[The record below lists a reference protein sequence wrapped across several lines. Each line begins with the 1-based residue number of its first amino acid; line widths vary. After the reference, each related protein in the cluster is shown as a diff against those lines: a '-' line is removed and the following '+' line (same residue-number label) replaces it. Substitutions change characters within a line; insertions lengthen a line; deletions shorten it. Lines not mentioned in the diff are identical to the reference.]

1 MTQPQKGSQRLTLAL
16 TAVRMGPA
24 LMLLVLVIVLSL
36 LTPVFLSG
44 RNLGNI
50 GLESSVVA
58 LLALGQLLVIITAG
72 IDLSVGSVIAFS
84 SILGALWVRH
94 TGIVDGWLIIP
105 TMVLGG
111 ALAGAISGTL
121 FVKGKL
127 PHPFLATL
135 AMMMVARGAALLI
148 SDGSPITGMPVAIQA
163 LGSKRILGVPVAVI
177 LVLVLAVLVH
187 ILLTRITWG
196 LWIYAVGANKE
207 GAKRV
212 GIPVD
217 RVLISVYVMSGFFAG
232 VAGLVVSGQTNSAY
246 PTAGML
252 LELSAI
258 AAVIIGGASFFG
270 GRGTVFGAMVGALI
284 LGVIQNGLNLLN
296 VNPSWQYVAL
306 GTVVVLAVELDVVR
320 QRLENRLKS
329 ARTEESKTGEA
340 QPEPREAIAQEKE
353 A

>member
-1 MTQPQKGSQRLTLAL
+1 MSATATGGHRLRWGL

-24 LMLLVLVIVLSL
+24 LMLLVLVVVMSL
-36 LTPVFLSG
+36 LSPVFLSG

-58 LLALGQLLVIITAG
+58 LLALGQLMVIITAG
-72 IDLSVGSVIAFS
+72 IDLSVGSVIAFA
-84 SILGALWVRH
+84 SILGALWVRDV
-94 TGIVDGWLIIP
+94 GLVEGWLVIP
-105 TMVLGG
+105 TMMLGG
-111 ALAGAISGTL
+111 ALAGAVSGTL

-135 AMMMVARGAALLI
+135 AMMMIARGAALLI
-148 SDGSPITGMPVAIQA
+148 SGGQPITGMPESVQQV
-163 LGSKRILGVPVAVI
+163 GSARFFGVPLAVI
-177 LVLVLAVLVH
+177 IVLVLAVLVH

-196 LWIYAVGANKE
+196 QWIYAVGANKE

-232 VAGLVVSGQTNSAY
+232 TAAIVVSGQTNSAY
-246 PTAGML
+246 PTAGNL

-296 VNPSWQYVAL
+296 VDPSWQYVAL
-306 GTVVVLAVELDVVR
+306 GVVVILAVELDVIR
-320 QRLENRLKS
+320 QRLETRLKS
-329 ARTEESKTGEA
+329 VQVEEKQVE
-340 QPEPREAIAQEKE
+340 EKE
-353 A
+353 AQR

>member
-1 MTQPQKGSQRLTLAL
+1 MSAATTGSHRLRWGL

-24 LMLLVLVIVLSL
+24 LMLLVLVIVMSL
-36 LTPVFLSG
+36 LSPVFLSG

-50 GLESSVVA
+50 GLESAVVA
-58 LLALGQLLVIITAG
+58 LLALGQLMVIITAG
-72 IDLSVGSVIAFS
+72 IDLSVGSVIAFA
-84 SILGALWVRH
+84 SIMGALWVRDV
-94 TGIVDGWLIIP
+94 GLVEGWLVIP
-105 TMVLGG
+105 SMMLGG
-111 ALAGAISGTL
+111 ALAGAVSGTL

-135 AMMMVARGAALLI
+135 AMMMIARGAALLI
-148 SDGSPITGMPVAIQA
+148 SEGRPITGMPEAVQQI
-163 LGSKRILGVPVAVI
+163 GSQRVFGVPVAV
-177 LVLVLAVLVH
+177 LVLLFFAVLVH
-187 ILLTRITWG
+187 ILLTRVTWG
-196 LWIYAVGANKE
+196 QWIYAVGANKE

-232 VAGLVVSGQTNSAY
+232 TAAVVVSGQTNSAY

-252 LELSAI
+252 LELSSI

-296 VNPSWQYVAL
+296 VNPSWQYIAL
-306 GTVVVLAVELDVVR
+306 GVVVILAVELDVVR
-320 QRLENRLKS
+320 QRLETRMKS
-329 ARTEESKTGEA
+329 AQAEEKSEKEEA
-340 QPEPREAIAQEKE
+340 QA
-353 A
+353 

>member
-1 MTQPQKGSQRLTLAL
+1 MANKQRLRWGLTL
-16 TAVRMGPA
+16 VRLGPA
-24 LMLLVLVIVLSL
+24 LMLLVLVVVLAFLS
-36 LTPVFLSG
+36 PVFLSG

-72 IDLSVGSVIAFS
+72 IDLSVGAVIAFS
-84 SILGALWVRH
+84 SVLGALWVRE
-94 TGIVDGWLIIP
+94 TGMVEGWLIIP
-105 TMVLGG
+105 TMVAGG
-111 ALAGAISGTL
+111 ALAGAVSGTL

-135 AMMMVARGAALLI
+135 AMMMIARGAALLI
-148 SDGSPITGMPVAIQA
+148 SDGQPITGMPPAILA
-163 LGSKRILGVPVAVI
+163 LGSTRVFGVPIAVF
-177 LVLVLAVLVH
+177 LVLGLALLLH

-196 LWIYAVGANKE
+196 QWIYAVGANKE

-217 RVLISVYVMSGFFAG
+217 RVLISVYVISGFFAG
-232 VAGLVVSGQTNSAY
+232 TAALVVSGQTNSAY

-252 LELSAI
+252 LELSSI

-270 GRGTVFGAMVGALI
+270 GRGTVFGALVGALI

-296 VNPSWQYVAL
+296 VDPAWQYVAL
-306 GTVVVLAVELDVVR
+306 GVVVVLAVELDVVR
-320 QRLENRLKS
+320 QRLETRF
-329 ARTEESKTGEA
+329 KTVEVDQKA
-340 QPEPREAIAQEKE
+340 K
-353 A
+353 

>member
-1 MTQPQKGSQRLTLAL
+1 MTAPVADKERLRWGLTL
-16 TAVRMGPA
+16 VRMGPA
-24 LMLLVLVIVLSL
+24 LMLLLLAIAMSI

-72 IDLSVGSVIAFS
+72 IDLSVGSVIAFAS
-84 SILGALWVRH
+84 VLGALWVREAN
-94 TGIVDGWLIIP
+94 IVEGWLIIP
-105 TMVLGG
+105 SMIAGG
-111 ALAGAISGTL
+111 ILAGAVSGTL
-121 FVKGKL
+121 FVKGRL

-148 SDGSPITGMPVAIQA
+148 SEGRPITGMPPAILA
-163 LGSKRILGVPVAVI
+163 LGSHRVFGVPVAVF
-177 LVLVLAVLVH
+177 LVLGLALLVH
-187 ILLTRITWG
+187 ILLSRITWG
-196 LWIYAVGANKE
+196 QWIYAVGANKE

-217 RVLISVYVMSGFFAG
+217 RVLISVYVISGFFAG
-232 VAGLVVSGQTNSAY
+232 VAALVVSGQTNSAY
-246 PTAGML
+246 PTAGNL

-270 GRGTVFGAMVGALI
+270 GRGTVFGALVGALI

-296 VNPSWQYVAL
+296 VAAAWQYVAL
-306 GTVVVLAVELDVVR
+306 GVVVIIAVEMDVVR
-320 QRLENRLKS
+320 QRLETRLKT
-329 ARTEESKTGEA
+329 AEA
-340 QPEPREAIAQEKE
+340 EHKPVDQKE
-353 A
+353 VDQKEVDQKAK

>member
-1 MTQPQKGSQRLTLAL
+1 MGMSAATTGSHRLRWGL

-24 LMLLVLVIVLSL
+24 LMLLVLVVVMSL
-36 LTPVFLSG
+36 LSPAFLSG

-50 GLESSVVA
+50 GLESAVVA
-58 LLALGQLLVIITAG
+58 LLALGQLMVIITAG
-72 IDLSVGSVIAFS
+72 IDLSVGSVIAFA
-84 SILGALWVRH
+84 SIMGALWVRD
-94 TGIVDGWLIIP
+94 VDLVEGWLVIP
-105 TMVLGG
+105 SMMLGG
-111 ALAGAISGTL
+111 ALAGAVSGTL

-135 AMMMVARGAALLI
+135 AMMMIARGAALLI
-148 SDGSPITGMPVAIQA
+148 SDGQPITGMPEAVQQI
-163 LGSKRILGVPVAVI
+163 GSQRVGGVPIAVLMVI
-177 LVLVLAVLVH
+177 FFAVLVH

-196 LWIYAVGANKE
+196 QWIYAVGANKE

-232 VAGLVVSGQTNSAY
+232 TAAVVVSGQTNSAY

-252 LELSAI
+252 LELSSI

-270 GRGTVFGAMVGALI
+270 GRGTVVGAMAGALI

-306 GTVVVLAVELDVVR
+306 GVVVILAVELDVVR
-320 QRLENRLKS
+320 QRLETRMKS
-329 ARTEESKTGEA
+329 AQAEEKSVK
-340 QPEPREAIAQEKE
+340 QEVQ

>member
-1 MTQPQKGSQRLTLAL
+1 MSATATRGHRVRWTL

-24 LMLLVLVIVLSL
+24 LMLLAIVVALSFL
-36 LTPVFLSG
+36 SPVFLSG
-44 RNLGNI
+44 RNMGNI

-84 SILGALWVRH
+84 SVLGALWVRDV
-94 TGIVDGWLIIP
+94 GLVEGWLVIP
-105 TMVLGG
+105 SMMLGG
-111 ALAGAISGTL
+111 ALAGAVSGTL

-135 AMMMVARGAALLI
+135 AMMMIARGAALLI
-148 SDGSPITGMPVAIQA
+148 SGGQPITGMPEAVQQV
-163 LGSKRILGVPVAVI
+163 GSARVMGIPIA
-177 LVLVLAVLVH
+177 VLVVLVFAVLVH

-196 LWIYAVGANKE
+196 QWIYAVGANKE

-217 RVLISVYVMSGFFAG
+217 RVLISVYIISGFFAG
-232 VAGLVVSGQTNSAY
+232 TAGIVVSGQTNSAY

-306 GTVVVLAVELDVVR
+306 GVVVILAVELDVIR
-320 QRLENRLKS
+320 QRLETRLKS
-329 ARTEESKTGEA
+329 VQVE
-340 QPEPREAIAQEKE
+340 EKE
-353 A
+353 ARA